1 MRPFGELLAETLA
14 DRQMTQK
21 SFAQRTKTPISNVN
35 EVISG
40 VRKPPLRR
48 LAKWL
53 EVLEVP
59 AREREAWRQAAA
71 VAHAKPEI
79 REVIETLMKDK
90 AFLQSMLDKVQGSE
104 RTAG

>member
-1 MRPFGELLAETLA
+1 MRPFGELLAEALA
-14 DRQMTQK
+14 NRQMTQK
-21 SFAQRTKTPISNVN
+21 AFAQRTKTPISNLN
-35 EVISG
+35 EVVTG

-48 LAKWL
+48 LPKWL

-59 AREREAWRQAAA
+59 AREREMWRQAAA

-90 AFLQSMLDKVQGSE
+90 AFLQSMLDKAQGSE
-104 RTAG
+104 PKAG